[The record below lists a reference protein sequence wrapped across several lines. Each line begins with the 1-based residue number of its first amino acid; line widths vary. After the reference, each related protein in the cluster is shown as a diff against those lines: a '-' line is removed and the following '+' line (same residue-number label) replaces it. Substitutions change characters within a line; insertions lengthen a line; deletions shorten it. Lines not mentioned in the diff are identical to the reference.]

1 MSSLKRLGIVLS
13 LVAALGVPSTAS
25 ALSISNLS
33 DLKDLLLGWSQ
44 QLKEHK
50 NDWNWYKPRYPRNE
64 YPKPERGV
72 PEPTA
77 ALLFGLGAVVVAARS
92 RKSR

>member
-1 MSSLKRLGIVLS
+1 MPVTKEQKAKVIAQHKLHDKDTGSPEVQI
-13 LVAALGVPSTAS
+13 ALLTERVNMLTEH
-25 ALSISNLS
+25 
-33 DLKDLLLGWSQ
+33 
-44 QLKEHK
+44 LKEHK
-50 NDWNWYKPRYPRNE
+50 KDWKWSKPRYPRTD

-77 ALLFGLGAVVVAARS
+77 ALLFGLGAVVVAARA